1 MEKSSTDSVADTSDS
16 GSVHTT
22 VPADS
27 NLFIKPIVLS
37 TLFVSISAPLR
48 AGMFIRG
55 YLFRLIPASLFLPFS
70 YPLQCCHP
78 LQTLFLQSA
87 VSSNPRVRSTSSR
100 HEAMYFVFPRA
111 SARSKPRLQ
120 FESIN
125 FWRSS

>member
-55 YLFRLIPASLFLPFS
+55 YLFRLIPASLFL
-70 YPLQCCHP
+70 
-78 LQTLFLQSA
+78 QSA